1 MKQKRMRQLRDKYGI
16 SLRELERYS
25 SLTPQRLSQ
34 IELDTR
40 PVVPRTKQHMET
52 AFKRLIKAR
61 RQNLADLEA
70 DFQKHRRNLLDIVD
84 GEELL

>member
-40 PVVPRTKQHMET
+40 PVVPRTKQHIET
-52 AFKRLIKAR
+52 AFTDLIAAR
-61 RQNLADLEA
+61 RQNISALEA
-70 DFQKHRRNLLDIVD
+70 DFQTYRNNLLDFVD
-84 GEELL
+84 EEGRT